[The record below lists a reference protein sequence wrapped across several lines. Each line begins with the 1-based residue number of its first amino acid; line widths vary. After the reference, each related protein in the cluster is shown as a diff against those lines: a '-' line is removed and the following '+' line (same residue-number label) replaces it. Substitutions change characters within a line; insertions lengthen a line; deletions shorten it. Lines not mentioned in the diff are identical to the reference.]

1 VKGILLAGGR
11 GSRLYPATKVLSKQ
25 VLPVYDKP
33 MIYYPLATLMLSGIR
48 EIMVISTEQDLPAI
62 KSLLGGGGHLGL
74 HLMYAVQ
81 PSPNGIAEAL
91 IIGEAFLGHEPC
103 ALVLGDNLHVIDRAQ
118 EVLNE
123 AASLQSGATVFVH
136 QVPDPTRFGVAT
148 FDQHDAV
155 IDITEK
161 PTRPL
166 SDWAVTGLYFYDG
179 SASERARALAPS
191 PRGELEITDLNRS
204 YLTEGSLSAVKMS
217 GSSTWMDLGTPNA
230 LLEAAN
236 HIARVQRLSG
246 TKLGCVEEVALRQGF
261 ITADE
266 LLAHTATL
274 GKSEYVDY
282 LMALCATR

>member
-1 VKGILLAGGR
+1 MKGILLAGGR

-25 VLPVYDKP
+25 VLPAYDKP
-33 MIYYPLATLMLSGIR
+33 MIYYPLTTLMLSGVR

-62 KSLLGGGGHLGL
+62 KSLLGGGDHLGL
-74 HLMYAVQ
+74 HLSYAVQ
-81 PSPNGIAEAL
+81 PSPSGIAEAL
-91 IIGEAFLGHEPC
+91 IIGEAFLGREPC

-118 EVLNE
+118 EILSE
-123 AASLQSGATVFVH
+123 AASLKHGAAIFVH
-136 QVPDPTRFGVAT
+136 QVQDPTRFGVVT
-148 FDQHDAV
+148 FDQDDTV

-179 SASERARALAPS
+179 SAGERARALTPS

-204 YLTEGSLSAVKMS
+204 YLLDGELTVVKMS
-217 GSSTWMDLGTPNA
+217 SSSTWIDMGTPDA

-236 HIARVQRLSG
+236 HIARLQRLSG

-261 ITADE
+261 ITAGE
-266 LLAHTATL
+266 LLSHAATL

-282 LMALCATR
+282 LIALCATR